1 MQDSQR
7 IASKMLRSQ
16 RYLMLLVFTAL
27 VTFLI
32 VTSSSAHTY
41 IKDSKLSKSV
51 GTYVDTAKSWANSQY
66 ADSASA
72 DTPPLDTNAED
83 QAEAAK
89 QAEDEAN
96 GDGIKYEDSSD
107 EPKQGDA
114 VKEGK
119 ESDSDDDVSE
129 DKNKESG
136 SDDMIKESGSDDKIK
151 ESGSDDTAGIANP
164 DTDTETT
171 EEKDT
176 AQDVSANAQDVGAM
190 E

>member
-16 RYLMLLVFTAL
+16 RYMVLFVFTAL
-27 VTFLI
+27 VLFLI

-41 IKDSKLSKSV
+41 IKDSKLSESI

-72 DTPPLDTNAED
+72 DTPPLNTNAED

-96 GDGIKYEDSSD
+96 GDGLKKVDSSE
-107 EPKQGDA
+107 EPKQGETAED
-114 VKEGK
+114 VKDSGTGDDSSASEGK
-119 ESDSDDDVSE
+119 S
-129 DKNKESG
+129 KE
-136 SDDMIKESGSDDKIK
+136 K
-151 ESGSDDTAGIANP
+151 GSDDTTGLANP

-171 EEKDT
+171 KDND
-176 AQDVSANAQDVGAM
+176 QDIKANAQDVGSM
-190 E
+190 EKRQNEQS